1 MNTAS
6 LLLAALLAATAA
18 ALACWYAWRY
28 LSGVRLPKVADRSYM
43 DPLPALVRLV
53 WPLVAFY
60 LQLIRDQLGEK
71 TLLATQAR
79 IDSAGLRY
87 TLRAD
92 EFIALRFAF
101 ATLGVGIG
109 VLFALGELNETIGMP
124 FAFNVFLACSA
135 GALGYLYPG
144 AWAAAQ
150 KKRYTRNVMRA
161 LPGYLDM
168 ITMCCEAGLNLNG
181 ALQQAVS
188 KGPDG
193 PLRRELERVLREM
206 RAGVSRTEALRSMA
220 ERMDNPIITNLV
232 SNIIQSELMGASL
245 AVTLRSISELRRVER
260 FQIAEKAAMEA
271 PVKMIFPLVIFIFP
285 VTFLIIAFPLLI
297 KAREML

>member
-71 TLLATQAR
+71 LLLATQAR

-101 ATLGVGIG
+101 ATLGLGVGA
-109 VLFALGELNETIGMP
+109 LFALGQLNETIGMP
-124 FAFNVFLACSA
+124 FAFNVFLAFSA

-144 AWAAAQ
+144 AWASAQ
-150 KKRYTRNVMRA
+150 KKRYTSGVMRA